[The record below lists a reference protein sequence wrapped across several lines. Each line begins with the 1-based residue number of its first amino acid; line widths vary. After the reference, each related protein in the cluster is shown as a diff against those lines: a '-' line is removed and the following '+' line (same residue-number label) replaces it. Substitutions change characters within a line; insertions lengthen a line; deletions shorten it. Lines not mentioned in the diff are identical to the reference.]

1 MERRSVQV
9 PFSSSDECCGVS
21 AASRYG
27 RASMS
32 RMRFGL
38 WVAIFGGVSLRTI
51 DPTRAPAG
59 RMLWPGPRRRVPRE
73 FNQRHPMSQPIRF
86 HHRQA
91 IREVSGADVTRTVL
105 QYLREDAHCTGTKEG
120 CAEGDC
126 GACTVVLGE
135 LTPSGGVEFKAVNA
149 CIQFLPTL
157 DGRALFTVEDLRQP
171 GGALHPVQQ
180 AMVDCHGSQ
189 CGFCTPG
196 FVMSMWALYEKAGF
210 ETAARNMI
218 PIVPDS
224 STSGP
229 CTPPAVPSREAIA
242 DALTGNLCRCTGY
255 RPIVDAAEQ
264 MFGMPPP
271 AAPLDRAALA
281 RTLAALHRDDTF
293 HYAHAGRSFDAPRSI
308 EALAALRA
316 AKPQAR
322 LLAGSTDVGLWVT
335 KQLRDLGDVIYLGQV
350 AALREIAE
358 ADGWLEIGAGVTV
371 ERAYAALAVH
381 YPELTEMWR
390 RFASLPIRNA
400 GTLGGN
406 VANGSPIG
414 DSMPGLIALGAHVV
428 LRGPD
433 ATRELPLEALY
444 LAYQK
449 KDMAPDE
456 FVAALRVPL
465 RTGARANLQFR
476 TYKLSKRFDSDISAV
491 CAAFSFIADGDTIRE
506 PRIAFGGMAATPKRG
521 AHTEAALDGARWHE
535 ATAQAAMQA
544 LERDYAPLSDM
555 RATGAYR
562 LDAARNLLYRFW
574 LETRTDAPLASTAL
588 NVRCVAAASPSP
600 SSEPSPAS
608 AGR

>member
-1 MERRSVQV
+1 
-9 PFSSSDECCGVS
+9 
-21 AASRYG
+21 
-27 RASMS
+27 
-32 RMRFGL
+32 
-38 WVAIFGGVSLRTI
+38 
-51 DPTRAPAG
+51 
-59 RMLWPGPRRRVPRE
+59 
-73 FNQRHPMSQPIRF
+73 MSQPIRF

-91 IREVSGADVTRTVL
+91 TREVSDADTTRTVL

-126 GACTVVLGE
+126 GACTVVVGE
-135 LTPSGGVEFKAVNA
+135 LDAAGGVALKAVNA

-171 GGALHPVQQ
+171 DGALHPVQQ

-196 FVMSMWALYEKAGF
+196 FVMSMWALYEQTRQAGGG
-210 ETAARNMI
+210 A
-218 PIVPDS
+218 
-224 STSGP
+224 
-229 CTPPAVPSREAIA
+229 PSREAIA

-255 RPIVDAAEQ
+255 RPIVDAAER
-264 MFGMPPP
+264 MFAMPAP
-271 AAPLDRAALA
+271 AAPLDRVALA
-281 RTLAALHRDDTF
+281 KTLAALHRDDTF
-293 HYAHAGRSFDAPRSI
+293 HYAHAGRRFDAPRSLD
-308 EALAALRA
+308 ALAALRA
-316 AKPQAR
+316 ENPEAR

-335 KQLRDLGDVIYLGQV
+335 KQLRDIGDVIYLGQV
-350 AALREIAE
+350 AALRTIE
-358 ADGWLEIGAGVTV
+358 ARDGWLEIGAGVTV
-371 ERAYAALAVH
+371 ERAYAALAES
-381 YPELTEMWR
+381 YPELVEMWK

-433 ATRELPLEALY
+433 AARELPLEALY

-465 RTGARANLQFR
+465 RAGGDGAGGRAAFRFR

-491 CAAFSFIADGDTIRE
+491 CAAFSLVLDGDTIRA
-506 PRIAFGGMAATPKRG
+506 PRIAFGGMAATPKR
-521 AHTEAALDGARWHE
+521 ASHAEAVLDGAQWHE
-535 ATAQAAMQA
+535 ATARAAMHA

-555 RATGAYR
+555 RASSGYR
-562 LDAARNLLYRFW
+562 LEAARNLLYRFW
-574 LETRTDAPLASTAL
+574 LETRTDAPLAAEAL
-588 NVRCVAAASPSP
+588 NVRRVAAA
-600 SSEPSPAS
+600 PA
-608 AGR
+608 GN